1 MVQLRGQ
8 WGLQGSKGIRILEEK
23 ACSGYETCARSGT
36 LSVSDFLGELSAG
49 NSSKSNA
56 SRHDVT

>member
-8 WGLQGSKGIRILEEK
+8 WGLQGSKGIQILEEK

-49 NSSKSNA
+49 DSSKGS
-56 SRHDVT
+56 